1 MIVPYGEEFAMAR
14 IKTVDRVNERL
25 SVEAVARMGAKTG
38 VVGGDMGTVP
48 EEDEGTTA
56 KGTQKGTQKG
66 RTRSGTKSG
75 TTTRKATR
83 ATSLGVTTKSGSATT
98 SRRIRRVRLEVV
110 FGGVR
115 CVGGTKREVESVW
128 GAYVDG

>member
-38 VVGGDMGTVP
+38 VVGGDTGTVL
-48 EEDEGTTA
+48 EEDEGTNA

-66 RTRSGTKSG
+66 RTRSGTKNG
-75 TTTRKATR
+75 TTTRKATH
-83 ATSLGVTTKSGSATT
+83 ATSLGVTAKSGSATT
-98 SRRIRRVRLEVV
+98 SRRIRRVRLEVL

-115 CVGGTKREVESVW
+115 CVGGTKEEVESVW

>member
-48 EEDEGTTA
+48 EEDVGTNA

-66 RTRSGTKSG
+66 RTRNGTKSG

-83 ATSLGVTTKSGSATT
+83 ATSLGVTAKSGSATT

-115 CVGGTKREVESVW
+115 CVGGTKGEVESVW

>member
-14 IKTVDRVNERL
+14 IKAVDRVNERL

-38 VVGGDMGTVP
+38 VVGGDTGRVL
-48 EEDEGTTA
+48 EEDEGTNA

-66 RTRSGTKSG
+66 RTKSG

-83 ATSLGVTTKSGSATT
+83 ATSLGLTAKSGSATT

-110 FGGVR
+110 FGGGAVCGGDEGGGGE
-115 CVGGTKREVESVW
+115 CVGGVCGWVR
-128 GAYVDG
+128 